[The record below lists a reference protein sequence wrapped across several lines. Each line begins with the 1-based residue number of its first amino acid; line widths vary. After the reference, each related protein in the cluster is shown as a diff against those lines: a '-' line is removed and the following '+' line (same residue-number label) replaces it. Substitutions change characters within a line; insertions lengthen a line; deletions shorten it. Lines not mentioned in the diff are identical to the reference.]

1 MPVLNPTAPDRM
13 VDPSGRPYFL
23 WDADLTI
30 DQFRTGL
37 RDEDPDVRAYLI
49 GKLMRQAK
57 PDDVFEFVR
66 VSDIV
71 ALWPRVE
78 RHLGRAG
85 PMWRWVLAQWNVDLH
100 EPG

>member
-1 MPVLNPTAPDRM
+1 LTRPPLAGFH
-13 VDPSGRPYFL
+13 PSTE
-23 WDADLTI
+23 A
-30 DQFRTGL
+30 L

-85 PMWRWVLAQWNVDLH
+85 RMWRWVLARWNVDLP